1 VLDCGFD
8 ARGETY
14 GEKGTSVGY
23 ENDRYLSMTTERI
36 VDSNLLEDVNMY
48 IPYLDIY
55 SVC

>member
-36 VDSNLLEDVNMY
+36 VDSNLLEDANMY

-55 SVC
+55 SAC